1 MTDLA
6 SRATGSV
13 NLPSLRQTRGR
24 IIKSSKQQRL
34 LLKERLNVI
43 YSYLP
48 SFFEL
53 ILTLR
58 APP

>member
-24 IIKSSKQQRL
+24 IIRSFKQQML
-34 LLKERLNVI
+34 LLKERLNVSYH
-43 YSYLP
+43 YSP

-58 APP
+58 ALP

>member
-6 SRATGSV
+6 SRATGS
-13 NLPSLRQTRGR
+13 
-24 IIKSSKQQRL
+24 KQQML
-34 LLKERLNVI
+34 LLQERLNV
-43 YSYLP
+43 SYPCSP

-58 APP
+58 APQ

>member
-24 IIKSSKQQRL
+24 IIKSFKQQML
-34 LLKERLNVI
+34 LLQERLNV
-43 YSYLP
+43 SYPCSP